1 MPRHVLFLNSA
12 ILVLIS
18 ACQAPPKK
26 QAKGLPPPTETAK
39 NSKHVANAD
48 QQTDPDVLKAQW
60 QVAPKGIEDMAAFVR
75 LRMAHAQKQQR
86 QLVVY
91 VGATWCEPCRRFH
104 DAVVSG
110 KLDATFPNVRF
121 LEFDADIHEQQIIAA
136 GYASKYIPLFSVP
149 EATGRGNG
157 NHIMGAI
164 KGDGAIQHIVPR
176 LKALLTTEQ

>member
-1 MPRHVLFLNSA
+1 MPRHVLCLSSI
-12 ILVLIS
+12 ILTLIS

-26 QAKGLPPPTETAK
+26 QAKDFTPPTETEK
-39 NSKHVANAD
+39 DSKHVANTD
-48 QQTDPDVLKAQW
+48 KQTDPNIRKTQW
-60 QVAPKGIEDMAAFVR
+60 HVAPKRIEDMAAFVR
-75 LRMAHAQKQQR
+75 VQLAQAQKQQR

-104 DAVVSG
+104 DAVASG
-110 KLDATFPNVRF
+110 KLDATFPHVRF
-121 LEFDADIHEQQIIAA
+121 LAFDADIHEQQIISA

-149 EATGRGNG
+149 EATGRDNG

-176 LKALLTTEQ
+176 LQALLITEK